1 MVFDF
6 DRPHVAS
13 SEVISIKTTVFVFI
27 WNFPCYLWLKLE
39 LFCVAVYKDKNTNVV
54 EDKHFLD
61 LKDLI
66 LIELVSK
73 ISH

>member
-1 MVFDF
+1 M
-6 DRPHVAS
+6 
-13 SEVISIKTTVFVFI
+13 
-27 WNFPCYLWLKLE
+27 
-39 LFCVAVYKDKNTNVV
+39 AVYKDKNTNVV

>member
-1 MVFDF
+1 M
-6 DRPHVAS
+6 AM
-13 SEVISIKTTVFVFI
+13 
-27 WNFPCYLWLKLE
+27 
-39 LFCVAVYKDKNTNVV
+39 YKDKNTNVV

-66 LIELVSK
+66 FTDVVVK